1 MCYPFRFTFLNIH
14 MAECHI
20 KLKEKKGEFMKKV
33 NIVCPYCGKSDEVYL
48 TTQKINIEIKNQLV
62 EYKEQVYNC
71 KACGEEF
78 EDGKLV
84 NANLVNARD
93 AYRKKNNLLT
103 SSEIAEIRKKYNLSQ
118 ADFSLALGWGEITIT
133 RYETKQ
139 IQDST
144 YDMILRMVQKNPFM
158 LLQLLEKSKGS
169 FIEEKYKMIQENIRM
184 AIKENTICEIEMDKI
199 KNAYIV
205 YNKPTEENGYTIL
218 DVEQLNNIIGIILS
232 KTDYMYKVQLMK
244 TLWYVDYLYYELTG
258 KSATG
263 LVYERRRMGA
273 LPIGNNELLY
283 LPCIVAEEEYYGNG
297 NMGYRLSVSN
307 DFVPSKISKNLEE
320 IIEKAVKKFER
331 KGSKEIVEYMHK
343 EEAYLRT
350 NENEVI
356 PFSKDYKLRPF

>member
-1 MCYPFRFTFLNIH
+1 MKKVDAVCPH
-14 MAECHI
+14 CG
-20 KLKEKKGEFMKKV
+20 KKGE
-33 NIVCPYCGKSDEVYL
+33 VYL
-48 TTQKINIEIKNQLV
+48 INKKISVEIKKQLV

-71 KACGEEF
+71 KACNEEF

-84 NANLVNARD
+84 NTNLINAKD

-103 SSEIAEIRKKYNLSQ
+103 SSEIAKIRKKYNLSQ

-144 YDMILRMVQKNPFM
+144 YDLILRMVQKNPYM
-158 LLQLLEKSKGS
+158 LLQLLEKNRES
-169 FIEEKYKMIQENIRM
+169 FSEEKYKSVQENIRM
-184 AIKENTICEIEMDKI
+184 AIKENTICEIAMDKI
-199 KNAYIV
+199 KDVYIV
-205 YNKPTEENGYTIL
+205 YNEPTKENGYTIL
-218 DVEQLNNIIGIILS
+218 DVERLNNIIGIILS
-232 KTDYMYKVQLMK
+232 KTYCMYKVKLMK

-283 LPCIVAEEEYYGNG
+283 LPCIFAKEEYYGNG
-297 NMGYRLSVSN
+297 NMGYRLSVAN
-307 DFVPSKISKNLEE
+307 DFVPSRISKNLEE

-343 EEAYLRT
+343 EEAYLKT

-356 PFSKDYKLRPF
+356 PFSKEYKLRDF